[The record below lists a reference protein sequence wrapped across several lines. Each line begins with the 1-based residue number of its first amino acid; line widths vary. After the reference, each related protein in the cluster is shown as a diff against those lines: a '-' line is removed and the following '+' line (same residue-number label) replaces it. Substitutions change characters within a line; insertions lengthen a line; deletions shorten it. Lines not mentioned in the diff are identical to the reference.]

1 MGLWFTEE
9 LDIVPGWRQQIGIK
23 ETLHSEKSDFQK
35 IELFETEAYGRMLVL
50 DNVVMCTEFDE
61 FCYHE
66 MISHVPL
73 FAHPNPKSVLVVGGG
88 DGGTVREVLKH
99 PDVAEVHLCELDRR
113 VVELSQEYLPSMA
126 GRLDNPRVQIYYED
140 GIKWV
145 ADRKDS
151 YDVIITD
158 STDPVGPAE
167 ALFQYDF
174 YRFCRDSLREGGI
187 LVNQAENFLL
197 HQDIIRRLIGYGKEL
212 FPVHRYYHTHV
223 PTYPGGMIGFTFFSK
238 GTDPFANLETRS
250 LARSEYAA
258 IQQQLRYW
266 SPEMHRASFALP
278 PSVEAS
284 LFGD

>member
-9 LDIVPGWRQQIGIK
+9 LDIVQGWRQQLRISR
-23 ETLHSEKSDFQK
+23 TLHEERSDFQH
-35 IELFETEAYGRMLVL
+35 IEIFETVGHGRMLVL
-50 DNVVMCTEFDE
+50 DSVVMCTEFDE

-66 MISHVPL
+66 MIAHVPL
-73 FAHPNPKSVLVVGGG
+73 FAHPNPLQVLVVGGG

-99 PDVAEVHLCELDRR
+99 PGVQEVHLCELDRR
-113 VVELSQEYLPSMA
+113 VVELSQQLLPSMA
-126 GRLDNPRVQIYYED
+126 CDLDKPRVKLYYED

-145 ADRKDS
+145 ADRKEA

-167 ALFQYDF
+167 ALFQENF
-174 YRFCRDSLREGGI
+174 YRYCCDALKPGGI

-197 HQDIIRRLIGYGKEL
+197 HQDIIRRLIGYGKAM

-238 GTDPFANLETRS
+238 GTEPFANLDQRVAS
-250 LARSEYAA
+250 GGYQAMAPS
-258 IQQQLRYW
+258 LRYW

-278 PSVEAS
+278 PGAQKA
-284 LFGD
+284 LFG